1 MCSSQIGRILL
12 GMSDATTSAIAHLYR
27 RAGFGLTNTIAQSIA
42 VNGYQS
48 AVDTLLNGAA
58 PDPASNI
65 PTPTPTPNHKA
76 GAGPE
81 SLEERKARQQARAQQ
96 KRDIAVWW
104 MQRMTATENP
114 LREKMTL
121 FWHGHFATSIDKVNE
136 AAYMLSQNQIFRTM
150 GLGTF
155 EPMAQAVAKDPAMM
169 IWLDANKNVK
179 SSPNEN
185 FARELMEL
193 FTIGIGAYSDAD
205 VREAARAFTGW
216 RVSNVGAFALRPKDF
231 DGTSKTILG
240 QTAAFTGEQVIALL
254 VKHPAAAKFV
264 VSKIWSRFASPVLPD
279 ASIVAELSP
288 GFAAD
293 GDITKLLRILF
304 NHPEFQSAATKQG
317 LVKQP
322 IEYVVSVFR
331 AAGIGI
337 ADSRFFG
344 PPVLKTLESLN
355 QVPFDPPSVG
365 GWPQNGY
372 WLSTA
377 TSLAR
382 LKFATTVA
390 RNCDLAWLKGQS
402 APQRPATIAD
412 RLGIEAWSAGTQSAL
427 TKAGAPVDQF
437 ILALISPE
445 FVLN

>member
-1 MCSSQIGRILL
+1 
-12 GMSDATTSAIAHLYR
+12 MSDAATSAIAHLYR
-27 RAGFGLTNTIAQSIA
+27 RAGFGITNTKAQSIA
-42 VNGYQS
+42 INGYAS

-58 PDPASNI
+58 PDPAASLV
-65 PTPTPTPNHKA
+65 TPTPAPNPKA

-81 SLEERKARQQARAQQ
+81 SLEDRKARQQIRAQQ

-155 EPMAQAVAKDPAMM
+155 EPMVQAVAKDPAMM
-169 IWLDANKNVK
+169 IWLDANKNLK

-193 FTIGIGAYSDAD
+193 FTIGIGSYSDAD

-216 RVSNVGAFALRPKDF
+216 RVNGQGAFTLRPKDF
-231 DGTSKTILG
+231 DGTTKSILG
-240 QTAAFTGEQVIALL
+240 QSAAFTGEQVITLL
-254 VKHPAAAKFV
+254 AKHPAAAKFV
-264 VSKIWSRFASPVLPD
+264 VSKVWSRLASPVLPD
-279 ASIVAELSP
+279 APIVAELSA

-293 GDITKLLRILF
+293 GDITKLLRNVF

-331 AAGIGI
+331 AAGVGVG
-337 ADSRFFG
+337 DSRFFG
-344 PPVLKTLESLN
+344 PPVLKTLETLN
-355 QVPFDPPSVG
+355 QVPYDPPSVG

-382 LKFATTVA
+382 LKFATTVS
-390 RNCDLAWLKGQS
+390 RNCDLGWLKGQT
-402 APQRPATIAD
+402 APQRPAAIAD
-412 RLGIEAWSAGTQSAL
+412 RLGIDGWSSGTQSAL
-427 TKAGAPVDQF
+427 SKASTPTDQF
-437 ILALISPE
+437 TIALISPE

>member
-1 MCSSQIGRILL
+1 
-12 GMSDATTSAIAHLYR
+12 MSDAATSAIAHLYR
-27 RAGFGLTNTIAQSIA
+27 RAGFGITNTEAQRIA
-42 VNGYQS
+42 VNGYSS

-65 PTPTPTPNHKA
+65 PTPTPAPNPKA

-81 SLEERKARQQARAQQ
+81 SIEERKARQQVRAQQ
-96 KRDIAVWW
+96 KRDIALWW
-104 MQRMTATENP
+104 MQRMTASENP

-136 AAYMLSQNQIFRTM
+136 AAYMLSQNQIFRSM

-169 IWLDANKNVK
+169 IWLDANRNVK

-193 FTIGIGAYSDAD
+193 FTIGIGSYPDAD

-216 RVSNVGAFALRPKDF
+216 RVNGRGVFAFRPKDF
-231 DGTSKTILG
+231 DGTNKTILG
-240 QTAAFTGEQVIALL
+240 QTAPFTGEQVIALL
-254 VKHPAAAKFV
+254 AKQPAAAKFI
-264 VSKIWSRFASPVLPD
+264 VSKIWSRLATPVAPD
-279 ASIVAELSP
+279 SSIVAELSP

-293 GDITKLLRILF
+293 GDITKLLRNVF
-304 NHPEFQSAATKQG
+304 NHPEFQSTATRQG

-322 IEYVVSVFR
+322 IEYVVSAFR
-331 AAGIGI
+331 AAGVGVT
-337 ADSRFFG
+337 DQRFFG
-344 PPVLKTLESLN
+344 PPLLKSLESLN

-390 RNCDLAWLKGQS
+390 RNSDLGWLKGQS
-402 APQRPATIAD
+402 APQRPEAIAD
-412 RLGIEAWSAGTQSAL
+412 RLGVEAWSPGTQSAL
-427 TKAGAPVDQF
+427 TEASSPVDQF
-437 ILALISPE
+437 TLALVSPE

>member
-1 MCSSQIGRILL
+1 
-12 GMSDATTSAIAHLYR
+12 MSDATTSAIAHLYR
-27 RAGFGLTNTIAQSIA
+27 RAGFGITNSKAQSIA
-42 VNGYQS
+42 VNGYAS
-48 AVDTLLNGAA
+48 AVDTLLNGVA
-58 PDPASNI
+58 PDPAQNL
-65 PTPTPTPNHKA
+65 PTPTPAPNPKA

-81 SLEERKARQQARAQQ
+81 SLEELRTRQQVRAQQ
-96 KRDIAVWW
+96 KRDISVWW

-121 FWHGHFATSIDKVNE
+121 FWHGHFATSIDKVKE

-155 EPMAQAVAKDPAMM
+155 EPLAQAVAKDPAMM
-169 IWLDANKNVK
+169 IWLDANKNLK

-193 FTIGIGAYSDAD
+193 FTIGIGSYSDAD

-216 RVSNVGAFALRPKDF
+216 RVNNVGAFALRPKDF
-231 DGTSKTILG
+231 DGTNKSLLG
-240 QTAAFTGEQVIALL
+240 QSGAFTGEQVITLL
-254 VKHPAAAKFV
+254 ATHPAAAKFV
-264 VSKIWSRFASPVLPD
+264 VSKIWSRLASPVTPD
-279 ASIVAELSP
+279 AAIVADLSP

-293 GDITKLLRILF
+293 GDITKLLRNVF
-304 NHPEFQSAATKQG
+304 NHPEFQSTATRRG

-322 IEYVVSVFR
+322 IEYVVSAFR
-331 AAGIGI
+331 VAGVGTN
-337 ADSRFFG
+337 DTRLFG
-344 PPVLKTLESLN
+344 PSVLKSLETLN

-382 LKFATTVA
+382 LKFATTLA
-390 RNCDLAWLKGQS
+390 RNSDLGWLKGQS
-402 APQRPATIAD
+402 APQRPAALAD
-412 RLGIEAWSAGTQSAL
+412 RLGVEAWSAGTQSAL
-427 TKAGAPVDQF
+427 MKTTTPVDQF
-437 ILALISPE
+437 ILALVSPE

>member
-1 MCSSQIGRILL
+1 
-12 GMSDATTSAIAHLYR
+12 MSDAATSAIAHLYR
-27 RAGFGLTNTIAQSIA
+27 RAGFGITNTKAQSIA
-42 VNGYQS
+42 INGYAS

-58 PDPASNI
+58 PDPAASLV
-65 PTPTPTPNHKA
+65 TPTPAPNPKA

-81 SLEERKARQQARAQQ
+81 SLEDRKARQQIRAQQ

-155 EPMAQAVAKDPAMM
+155 EPMVQAVAKDPAMM
-169 IWLDANKNVK
+169 IWLDANKNLK
-179 SSPNEN
+179 TSPNEN

-193 FTIGIGAYSDAD
+193 FTIGIGSYSDAD

-216 RVSNVGAFALRPKDF
+216 RVNGQGVFSLRPKDF
-231 DGTSKTILG
+231 DGTTKSILG
-240 QTAAFTGEQVIALL
+240 QSGAFTGEQVITLL
-254 VKHPAAAKFV
+254 AKHPAAAKFV
-264 VSKIWSRFASPVLPD
+264 VSKVWSRLASPVLPD
-279 ASIVAELSP
+279 APIVAELSA
-288 GFAAD
+288 GFAVD
-293 GDITKLLRILF
+293 GDITKLLRNVF
-304 NHPEFQSAATKQG
+304 NHPEFQSPATKQG

-331 AAGIGI
+331 AAGVGVG
-337 ADSRFFG
+337 DPRFFG
-344 PPVLKTLESLN
+344 PPVLKTLETLN
-355 QVPFDPPSVG
+355 QVPYDPPSVG

-382 LKFATTVA
+382 LKFATMVS
-390 RNCDLAWLKGQS
+390 RNCDLGWLKGQS
-402 APQRPATIAD
+402 ALQRPAAIAD
-412 RLGIEAWSAGTQSAL
+412 RLGIDGWSSGTQSAL
-427 TKAGAPVDQF
+427 SKASTPTDQF
-437 ILALISPE
+437 TIALISPE

>member
-1 MCSSQIGRILL
+1 
-12 GMSDATTSAIAHLYR
+12 MSDEPTSAIAHLYR
-27 RAGFGLTNTIAQSIA
+27 RAGFGITTTKAQSIA
-42 VNGYQS
+42 VNGYAS

-58 PDPASNI
+58 PDPAAAV
-65 PTPTPTPNHKA
+65 PTPTPAPNPKA

-81 SLEERKARQQARAQQ
+81 SLEERRARQQTRAQQ

-169 IWLDANKNVK
+169 IWLDANKNLK

-193 FTIGIGAYSDAD
+193 FTIGIGSYSDAD

-216 RVSNVGAFALRPKDF
+216 RVNGAGVFALRPKDF
-231 DGTSKTILG
+231 DGGNKSILG
-240 QTAAFTGEQVIALL
+240 QSGAFTGEQVITLL
-254 VKHPAAAKFV
+254 AKHPAAAKFV
-264 VSKIWSRFASPVLPD
+264 VSKIWSRLASPVTPD
-279 ASIVAELSP
+279 SPIVAELSG

-293 GDITKLLRILF
+293 GDITKLLRSVF
-304 NHPEFQSAATKQG
+304 NHPEFQNTATRQG

-322 IEYVVSVFR
+322 IEYVVSAFR
-331 AAGIGI
+331 AAGVGVT
-337 ADSRFFG
+337 DTRFFG

-382 LKFATTVA
+382 LKFASTLS
-390 RNCDLAWLKGQS
+390 RSSDLGWLKGQS
-402 APQRPATIAD
+402 ASQRPDAIAD
-412 RLGIEAWSAGTQSAL
+412 RLGVSAWSPGTQSAL
-427 TKAGAPVDQF
+427 MKANAPVDQF
-437 ILALISPE
+437 AVALVSPE

>member
-1 MCSSQIGRILL
+1 
-12 GMSDATTSAIAHLYR
+12 MSDATTSAIAHLYR
-27 RAGFGLTNTIAQSIA
+27 RAGFGITNTKAQSIA
-42 VNGYQS
+42 VNGYVS

-58 PDPASNI
+58 PDPATSLV
-65 PTPTPTPNHKA
+65 TPTPAPNPKA

-81 SLEERKARQQARAQQ
+81 SLEERRARQQVRAQQ

-169 IWLDANKNVK
+169 IWLDANKNLK

-193 FTIGIGAYSDAD
+193 FTIGIGSYSDAD

-216 RVSNVGAFALRPKDF
+216 RVNGIGAFTLRQKDF
-231 DGTSKTILG
+231 DGTTKTILG
-240 QTAAFTGEQVIALL
+240 QSGAFTGEQVITLL
-254 VKHPAAAKFV
+254 AKHPAAAKFI
-264 VSKIWSRFASPVLPD
+264 VSKVWSRLAAPATPD
-279 ASIVAELSP
+279 APIVAELSP
-288 GFAAD
+288 GFAVD
-293 GDITKLLRILF
+293 GDVTKLLRSVF
-304 NHPEFQSAATKQG
+304 NHPEFQSTATKQG

-331 AAGIGI
+331 AAGVGVS
-337 ADSRFFG
+337 DTRFFG

-390 RNCDLAWLKGQS
+390 RSSDLAWLKGQP
-402 APQRPATIAD
+402 ATQRPVAIAD
-412 RLGIEAWSAGTQSAL
+412 RLGIEGWSSGTQSAL
-427 TKAGAPVDQF
+427 MKASAPVDQF